1 MDDADLRVS
10 SAERQEAL
18 AALVEHHAAGR
29 LDAFEYEDRRGRATD
44 AVVRRDLLALFVDLP
59 EPRPRFESAP
69 TGPGRSPQRPPS
81 PPVPG
86 HSTPRAKV
94 ARTLLSLAP
103 FIALAAFFVTKEWP
117 ALLLIPII
125 AIVARYIDD

>member
-44 AVVRRDLLALFVDLP
+44 AVVRRDLTVLFADLP
-59 EPRPRFESAP
+59 EPRPTFETP
-69 TGPGRSPQRPPS
+69 TRSGGPLQGGPSRPT
-81 PPVPG
+81 PVA
-86 HSTPRAKV
+86 STPRAKV

-103 FIALAAFFVTKEWP
+103 FIALGAFFVTKEWL
-117 ALLLIPII
+117 AFLLVPII
-125 AIVARYIDD
+125 AIV